1 LPDKSFRLFSWCTI
15 VVALFLLHPETALH
29 AAPTGPSTALFSD
42 KDLLNSGVS
51 VIQPVVVSARIEAR
65 DTSKILVIVAELGP
79 GWHLYSLQQKP
90 GGPRPTKISVS
101 TKSAYLPEASF
112 VATPPPEK
120 KTIDGVPGWEGLIVE
135 EHAGKVTWTA
145 PLEKNPQS
153 EEDAV
158 VGNVSLQL
166 CKDNACTP
174 PQTIPFSA
182 ILTGT
187 QEEVTIP
194 AIQHLPERGHVAIE
208 GSVGP
213 PTQSDN
219 GCLGVARS
227 H

>member
-1 LPDKSFRLFSWCTI
+1 MPDKSFRLFSWCTI

-65 DTSKILVIVAELGP
+65 DTSKILVIIAELGP

-153 EEDAV
+153 EEDTV
-158 VGNVSLQL
+158 VG
-166 CKDNACTP
+166 
-174 PQTIPFSA
+174 
-182 ILTGT
+182 
-187 QEEVTIP
+187 
-194 AIQHLPERGHVAIE
+194 
-208 GSVGP
+208 
-213 PTQSDN
+213 
-219 GCLGVARS
+219 
-227 H
+227 